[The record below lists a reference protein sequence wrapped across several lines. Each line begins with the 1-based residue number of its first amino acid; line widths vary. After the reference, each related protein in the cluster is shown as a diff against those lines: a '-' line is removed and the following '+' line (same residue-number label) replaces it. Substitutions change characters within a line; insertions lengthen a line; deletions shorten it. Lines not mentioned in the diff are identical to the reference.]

1 MDVIQIKG
9 GNFLEGEI
17 NISGSK
23 NASLPMIIASLLTKD
38 KVKIKNIPNL
48 SDVFTLLKLIK
59 SLGSEFELVNEDK
72 SSYKL
77 IIQTK
82 KIKSNI
88 APYDLVRK
96 MRASFWV
103 LAPLIL
109 RYGEAKVSLPGGC
122 AIGIRPINFYLS
134 ILKKMGAVIKIKD
147 GYVQAS
153 IKDNL
158 KPIYHKLDFPSVG
171 VTHFFL
177 MISSLIEGESIVRNA
192 AKEPEI
198 ISLAEML
205 NKMGAKITGYG
216 TDTIVIN
223 GCSKLKGT
231 NTKIPPD
238 RIEAGTFTLAV
249 ATTGGKLKL
258 NSINIKEIETLKNVL
273 KNIDVKIKS
282 SENSIEVIKKNRV
295 IHPTDIETKPYP
307 GFPTDLQAQF
317 MALMAYSKGKSRIK
331 ETIFEN
337 RFMHVQEL
345 VRLGAKIKL
354 SGDTAIVNG
363 VKKLYGAPLMATDLR
378 ASASLIIGALRAEGT
393 STIRRV
399 YHLDRGFDKIEQ
411 KLGSCGAII
420 ERKRDKNE

>member
-1 MDVIQIKG
+1 MDLIQIKG

-23 NASLPMIIASLLTKD
+23 NAALPIIIASLLTRD

-48 SDVFTLLKLIK
+48 SDIFTLIKLIK
-59 SLGSEFELVNEDK
+59 TLGSEYELKNENN
-72 SSYKL
+72 SSYNL
-77 IIQTK
+77 IVQTK
-82 KIKSNI
+82 KIKNNI
-88 APYDLVRK
+88 ASYDLVRK

-134 ILKKMGAVIKIKD
+134 ILEKMGAIIKIKD

-153 IKDNL
+153 IKNNL
-158 KPIYHKLDFPSVG
+158 KPINYKLDFPSVG

-177 MISSLIEGESIVRNA
+177 MISSLVEGESIIRNA
-192 AKEPEI
+192 AMEPEI

-205 NKMGAKITGYG
+205 NKMGAKIKGYG
-216 TDTIVIN
+216 TSKIVIK

-231 NTKIPPD
+231 DITIPSD
-238 RIEAGTFTLAV
+238 RIEAGTFALAV
-249 ATTGGKLKL
+249 TATGGKLKL
-258 NSINIKEIETLKNVL
+258 KSINIKEIETLKNVL
-273 KNIDVKIKS
+273 QNTDVEIKS
-282 SENSIEVIKKNRV
+282 LENSIEIIKKNKI

-317 MALMAYSKGKSRIK
+317 MALMAYSNGKSKIK

-354 SGDTAIVNG
+354 NSDTAIVNG

-411 KLGSCGAII
+411 KLSSCGAII
-420 ERKRDKNE
+420 ERKRDNNE

>member
-1 MDVIQIKG
+1 MDLIKIKG

-23 NASLPMIIASLLTKD
+23 NASLPIIIASLLTRD
-38 KVKIKNIPNL
+38 KVQIKNIPNL

-59 SLGSEFELVNEDK
+59 TLGSEYQLKNENN

-77 IIQTK
+77 NIQTK
-82 KIKSNI
+82 KIKNNVAS
-88 APYDLVRK
+88 YDLVRK

-134 ILKKMGAVIKIKD
+134 ILEKMGATIKIKD

-153 IKDNL
+153 IKNNL
-158 KPIYHKLDFPSVG
+158 KPINYKLNFPSVG

-177 MISSLIEGESIVRNA
+177 MISSSIEGESIIRNA
-192 AKEPEI
+192 AMEPEI
-198 ISLAEML
+198 ISLAKML

-216 TDTIVIN
+216 TSKIIVN
-223 GCSKLKGT
+223 GCARLKGANIT
-231 NTKIPPD
+231 IPSD
-238 RIEAGTFTLAV
+238 RIEAGTFALAV
-249 ATTGGKLKL
+249 AATGGKLKL
-258 NSINIKEIETLKNVL
+258 KSINIKEIDTLKKVL
-273 KNIDVKIKS
+273 QNTDVEIKS
-282 SENSIEVIKKNRV
+282 SEKFVEIIKKNRV

-317 MALMAYSKGKSRIK
+317 MALMAYSNGKSKIK

-345 VRLGAKIKL
+345 VRLGAQIKL
-354 SGDTAIVNG
+354 NSDTAIVNG
-363 VKKLYGAPLMATDLR
+363 ARKLYGAPLMATDLR

-411 KLGSCGAII
+411 KLSSCGAII
-420 ERKRDKNE
+420 ERKRDNNE

>member
-1 MDVIQIKG
+1 MDLIKIKG

-23 NASLPMIIASLLTKD
+23 NASLPIIIASLLTRD
-38 KVKIKNIPNL
+38 KVQIKNIPNL

-59 SLGSEFELVNEDK
+59 TLGSEYQLKNENN

-77 IIQTK
+77 NIQTK
-82 KIKSNI
+82 KIKNNI
-88 APYDLVRK
+88 ASYDLVRK

-134 ILKKMGAVIKIKD
+134 ILKKMGATIKIKD

-153 IKDNL
+153 IKNNL
-158 KPIYHKLDFPSVG
+158 KPINYKLNFPSVG

-177 MISSLIEGESIVRNA
+177 MISSLIEGESIIRNA
-192 AKEPEI
+192 AMEPEI

-205 NKMGAKITGYG
+205 NKMGAKIKGYG
-216 TDTIVIN
+216 TSKIIIK

-231 NTKIPPD
+231 DITIPSD
-238 RIEAGTFTLAV
+238 RIEAGTFALAV
-249 ATTGGKLKL
+249 AATGGKLKL
-258 NSINIKEIETLKNVL
+258 KSINIKEIETLKNVL
-273 KNIDVKIKS
+273 QNTGVEIKS
-282 SENSIEVIKKNRV
+282 LENSIEIIKKNKI

-317 MALMAYSKGKSRIK
+317 MALMAYSNGKSKIK

-345 VRLGAKIKL
+345 VRLGAQIKL
-354 SGDTAIVNG
+354 NSDTAIVNG
-363 VKKLYGAPLMATDLR
+363 SKKLYGAPLMATDLR

-411 KLGSCGAII
+411 KLSSCGAII
-420 ERKRDKNE
+420 ERKRDNNE

>member
-1 MDVIQIKG
+1 MDLIQIKG

-23 NASLPMIIASLLTKD
+23 NAALPIIIASLLTRD
-38 KVKIKNIPNL
+38 RVKIKNIPNL
-48 SDVFTLLKLIK
+48 SDIFTLIKLIK
-59 SLGSEFELVNEDK
+59 TLGSEYELKNENN
-72 SSYKL
+72 SSYNL
-77 IIQTK
+77 IVQTK
-82 KIKSNI
+82 KIKNNI
-88 APYDLVRK
+88 ASYDLVRK

-134 ILKKMGAVIKIKD
+134 ILEKMGAIIKIKD

-153 IKDNL
+153 IKNNL
-158 KPIYHKLDFPSVG
+158 KPINYKLDFPSVG

-177 MISSLIEGESIVRNA
+177 MISSLVEGESIIRNA
-192 AKEPEI
+192 AMEPEI

-205 NKMGAKITGYG
+205 NKMGAKIKGYG
-216 TDTIVIN
+216 TSKIVIK

-231 NTKIPPD
+231 DITIPSD
-238 RIEAGTFTLAV
+238 RIEAGTFALAV
-249 ATTGGKLKL
+249 AATGGKLKL
-258 NSINIKEIETLKNVL
+258 KSINIKEIETLKNVL
-273 KNIDVKIKS
+273 QNTGVEIKS
-282 SENSIEVIKKNRV
+282 LENSIEIIKKNKI

-317 MALMAYSKGKSRIK
+317 MALMAYSNGKSKIK

-354 SGDTAIVNG
+354 NSDTAIVNG

-411 KLGSCGAII
+411 KLSSCGAII
-420 ERKRDKNE
+420 ERKRDNNE

>member
-1 MDVIQIKG
+1 MDLIQIKG

-23 NASLPMIIASLLTKD
+23 NASLPMIIASLLTRD
-38 KVKIKNIPNL
+38 KVKIRNIPNL
-48 SDVFTLLKLIK
+48 SDVSTLLKLIK
-59 SLGSEFELVNEDK
+59 SLGSEFELKNEDN

-77 IIQTK
+77 IVQTK
-82 KIKSNI
+82 EIKNNI

-122 AIGIRPINFYLS
+122 AIGIRPVNFYLS
-134 ILKKMGAVIKIKD
+134 ILEKMGASIKIKD

-153 IKDNL
+153 IKSNL
-158 KPIYHKLDFPSVG
+158 QPINHKLDFPSVG

-177 MISSLIEGESIVRNA
+177 MISSLIEGESIIRNA
-192 AKEPEI
+192 AMEPEI
-198 ISLAEML
+198 ISLASML
-205 NKMGAKITGYG
+205 NKMGAKITGHG
-216 TDTIVIN
+216 TDKIVIN
-223 GCSKLKGT
+223 GCSKLKGAD
-231 NTKIPPD
+231 TKIPPD
-238 RIEAGTFTLAV
+238 RIEAGTFALAV

-258 NSINIKEIETLKNVL
+258 KSINIKEIEILKDVL
-273 KNIDVKIKS
+273 KNTDVEIKS
-282 SENSIEVIKKNRV
+282 SESFIEIIKKNRV

-317 MALMAYSKGKSRIK
+317 MALMTYSNGKSKIK

-354 SGDTAIVNG
+354 NGDTAIVNG

-411 KLGSCGAII
+411 KLSSCGAII
-420 ERKRDKNE
+420 ERKRDNNE

>member
-1 MDVIQIKG
+1 MDLIKIKG

-23 NASLPMIIASLLTKD
+23 NASLPIIIASLLTRD
-38 KVKIKNIPNL
+38 KVQIKNIPNL

-59 SLGSEFELVNEDK
+59 TLGSEYQLKNENN

-77 IIQTK
+77 NIQTK
-82 KIKSNI
+82 KIKNNI
-88 APYDLVRK
+88 ASYDLVRK

-134 ILKKMGAVIKIKD
+134 ILKKMGATIKIKD

-153 IKDNL
+153 IKNNL
-158 KPIYHKLDFPSVG
+158 KPINYKLNFPSVG

-177 MISSLIEGESIVRNA
+177 MISSSIEGESIIRNA
-192 AKEPEI
+192 AMEPEI
-198 ISLAEML
+198 ISVAKML

-216 TDTIVIN
+216 TSKIIVN
-223 GCSKLKGT
+223 GCARLKGANIT
-231 NTKIPPD
+231 IPSD
-238 RIEAGTFTLAV
+238 RIEAGTFALAV
-249 ATTGGKLKL
+249 AATGGKLKL
-258 NSINIKEIETLKNVL
+258 KSINIKEIDTLKKVL
-273 KNIDVKIKS
+273 QNTDVEIKS
-282 SENSIEVIKKNRV
+282 SEKFVEIIKKNRV
-295 IHPTDIETKPYP
+295 IHPIDIETKPYP

-317 MALMAYSKGKSRIK
+317 MALMAYSNGKSKIK

-345 VRLGAKIKL
+345 VRLGAQIKL
-354 SGDTAIVNG
+354 NSDTAIVNG
-363 VKKLYGAPLMATDLR
+363 ARKLYGAPLMATDLR

-411 KLGSCGAII
+411 KLSSCGAII
-420 ERKRDKNE
+420 ERKRDNNE

>member
-1 MDVIQIKG
+1 MDLIKIKG

-23 NASLPMIIASLLTKD
+23 NASLPIIIASLLTRD
-38 KVKIKNIPNL
+38 KVQIKNIPNL

-59 SLGSEFELVNEDK
+59 TLGSEYQLKNENN

-82 KIKSNI
+82 KIKNNL
-88 APYDLVRK
+88 APYNLVRK

-134 ILKKMGAVIKIKD
+134 ILEKMGATIKIKD

-153 IKDNL
+153 VKNNL
-158 KPIYHKLDFPSVG
+158 KPINYKLNFPSVG

-177 MISSLIEGESIVRNA
+177 MISSLIEGESIIRNA
-192 AKEPEI
+192 AMEPEI
-198 ISLAEML
+198 ISLAETL
-205 NKMGAKITGYG
+205 NKMGAKITGHG
-216 TDTIVIN
+216 TSKIIIN
-223 GCSKLKGT
+223 GCARLKGADIT
-231 NTKIPPD
+231 IPSD
-238 RIEAGTFTLAV
+238 RIEAGTFALAV
-249 ATTGGKLKL
+249 AATGGKLKL
-258 NSINIKEIETLKNVL
+258 KSINIKEIDTIKKVL
-273 KNIDVKIKS
+273 QNTDVEIKS
-282 SENSIEVIKKNRV
+282 SEKFVEIIKKNRV
-295 IHPTDIETKPYP
+295 IHPIDIETKPYP

-317 MALMAYSKGKSRIK
+317 MALMAYSNGKSKIK

-345 VRLGAKIKL
+345 VRLGAQIKL
-354 SGDTAIVNG
+354 NSDTAIVNG
-363 VKKLYGAPLMATDLR
+363 ARKLYGAPLMATDLR

-411 KLGSCGAII
+411 KLSSCGAII
-420 ERKRDKNE
+420 ERKRDNNE

>member
-1 MDVIQIKG
+1 MDLIKIKG

-23 NASLPMIIASLLTKD
+23 NASLPIIIASLLTRD
-38 KVKIKNIPNL
+38 KVQIKNIPNL
-48 SDVFTLLKLIK
+48 SDVFTLLKLVK
-59 SLGSEFELVNEDK
+59 TLGSEYQLKNENN
-72 SSYKL
+72 SSYEL
-77 IIQTK
+77 NIQTK
-82 KIKSNI
+82 KIKNNVAS
-88 APYDLVRK
+88 YDLVRK

-134 ILKKMGAVIKIKD
+134 ILKKMGATIKIKD

-153 IKDNL
+153 IKNNL
-158 KPIYHKLDFPSVG
+158 KPINYKLNFPSVG

-177 MISSLIEGESIVRNA
+177 MISSLIEGESIIRNA
-192 AKEPEI
+192 AMEPEI

-216 TDTIVIN
+216 TSKIIIN
-223 GCSKLKGT
+223 GCARLKGANIT
-231 NTKIPPD
+231 IPSD
-238 RIEAGTFTLAV
+238 RIEAGTFALAV
-249 ATTGGKLKL
+249 AATGGKLKL
-258 NSINIKEIETLKNVL
+258 KSINIKEIDTLKKVL
-273 KNIDVKIKS
+273 QNTDVEIKS
-282 SENSIEVIKKNRV
+282 SEKFVEIIKKNRV

-317 MALMAYSKGKSRIK
+317 MALMAYSNGKSKIK

-345 VRLGAKIKL
+345 VRLGAQIKL
-354 SGDTAIVNG
+354 NSDTAIVNG
-363 VKKLYGAPLMATDLR
+363 ARKLYGAPLMATDLR

-411 KLGSCGAII
+411 KLSSCGAII
-420 ERKRDKNE
+420 ERKRDNNE

>member
-1 MDVIQIKG
+1 MDIIQIKG

-23 NASLPMIIASLLTKD
+23 NASLPMIIASLLTED
-38 KVKIKNIPNL
+38 KIKIRNIPNL

-59 SLGSEFELVNEDK
+59 SLGSEFELINEDN
-72 SSYKL
+72 STYKL

-122 AIGIRPINFYLS
+122 AIGTRPINFYLS
-134 ILKKMGAVIKIKD
+134 ILKKMGALIKIKD
-147 GYVQAS
+147 GYVKAS
-153 IKDNL
+153 IKNNL
-158 KPIYHKLDFPSVG
+158 KPINYKLDFPSVG

-177 MISSLIEGESIVRNA
+177 MISSLIEGESIIRNA
-192 AKEPEI
+192 AMEPEI
-198 ISLAEML
+198 ISLADML
-205 NKMGAKITGYG
+205 NKMGAEISGYG

-231 NTKIPPD
+231 NIKIPPD

-258 NSINIKEIETLKNVL
+258 NSINIREIETLKNVL
-273 KNIDVKIKS
+273 KNIDVEIKS
-282 SENSIEVIKKNRV
+282 SENSIEVIKKNRA

-345 VRLGAKIKL
+345 VRLGAKIEL
-354 SGDTAIVNG
+354 SGDTAIVDG

-411 KLGSCGAII
+411 KLGSCGATI

>member
-1 MDVIQIKG
+1 MDLIKIKG

-23 NASLPMIIASLLTKD
+23 NASLPIIIASLLTRD
-38 KVKIKNIPNL
+38 KVQIKNIPNL

-59 SLGSEFELVNEDK
+59 TLGSEYQLKNENN

-77 IIQTK
+77 NIQTK
-82 KIKSNI
+82 KIKNNI
-88 APYDLVRK
+88 ASYDLVRK

-134 ILKKMGAVIKIKD
+134 ILEKMGATIKIKD

-153 IKDNL
+153 IKNNL
-158 KPIYHKLDFPSVG
+158 KPINYKLNFPSVG

-177 MISSLIEGESIVRNA
+177 MISSSIEGESIIRNA
-192 AKEPEI
+192 AMEPEI
-198 ISLAEML
+198 ISLAKML

-216 TDTIVIN
+216 TSKIIVN
-223 GCSKLKGT
+223 GCARLKGANIT
-231 NTKIPPD
+231 IPSD
-238 RIEAGTFTLAV
+238 RIEAGTFALAV
-249 ATTGGKLKL
+249 AATGGKLKL
-258 NSINIKEIETLKNVL
+258 KSINIKEIDTLKKVL
-273 KNIDVKIKS
+273 QNTDVEIKS
-282 SENSIEVIKKNRV
+282 SEKFVEIIKKNRV

-317 MALMAYSKGKSRIK
+317 MALMAYSNGKSKIK

-345 VRLGAKIKL
+345 VRLGAQIKL
-354 SGDTAIVNG
+354 NSDTAIVNG
-363 VKKLYGAPLMATDLR
+363 ARKLYGAPLMATDLR

-411 KLGSCGAII
+411 KLSSCGAII
-420 ERKRDKNE
+420 ERKRDNNE

>member
-1 MDVIQIKG
+1 MDLIQIKG

-23 NASLPMIIASLLTKD
+23 NAALPIIIASLLTRD
-38 KVKIKNIPNL
+38 RVKIKNIPNL
-48 SDVFTLLKLIK
+48 SDIFTLLKLIK
-59 SLGSEFELVNEDK
+59 TLGSEYELKNENN
-72 SSYKL
+72 SSYNL
-77 IIQTK
+77 IVQTK
-82 KIKSNI
+82 KIKNNI
-88 APYDLVRK
+88 ASYDLVRK

-134 ILKKMGAVIKIKD
+134 ILEKMGATIKIKD
-147 GYVQAS
+147 GYIQAS
-153 IKDNL
+153 IKNNL
-158 KPIYHKLDFPSVG
+158 KPINYKLDFPSVG

-177 MISSLIEGESIVRNA
+177 MISSLIEGESIIRNA
-192 AKEPEI
+192 AMEPEI

-205 NKMGAKITGYG
+205 NKMGAKIKGYG
-216 TDTIVIN
+216 TSKIVIK

-231 NTKIPPD
+231 DITIPSD
-238 RIEAGTFTLAV
+238 RIEAGTFALAV
-249 ATTGGKLKL
+249 AATGGKLKL
-258 NSINIKEIETLKNVL
+258 KSINIKEIETLKNVL
-273 KNIDVKIKS
+273 QNTDVEIKS
-282 SENSIEVIKKNRV
+282 LENSIEIIKKNKI

-317 MALMAYSKGKSRIK
+317 MALMAYSNGKSKIK

-354 SGDTAIVNG
+354 NSDTAIVNG

-411 KLGSCGAII
+411 KLSSCGAII
-420 ERKRDKNE
+420 ERKRDNNE